1 MPFGGVNFLNR
12 SSGIFKRIVKPYF
25 ILVTIIL
32 SVAFFFVYRSQI
44 EKTKGEA
51 YEAAERIAS
60 QTAQLLDSYLDAMN
74 SVAEQV
80 KYQDEITKY
89 FYRVKDESAQKNIFE
104 TDIINSIDISSRL
117 KNLLVGHTPDY
128 GIFIFNS
135 RGDFVSSRN
144 YMTDRDATAAL
155 LKNGVFDR
163 ELMRIKAAGG
173 TLVMP
178 PQKDRWSK
186 SREEYITLA
195 KELKN
200 DYSDEN
206 AGIIEIRAAMP
217 DFDSGPEEHLLMI
230 RNRSDNTMI
239 YPAGANPQSG
249 YSYISAPLDNAPW
262 EVMLSYGGNIKA
274 ALDSKTAAAFVLMY
288 IMLTGGMLL
297 ITSHIGRHI
306 CEPIAQLS
314 ENVRRIALPGEKLAQ
329 VNGGIDEIAELEESF
344 SQMLSRISEA
354 SVREKKA
361 YALALQAQ
369 MNPHFL
375 YNTLAVIAAQGL
387 DEGSE
392 KVYGMCAELSDM
404 LRYVAAYESVT
415 VKLSDEINHTKN
427 YLSLMKARYE
437 EYFDY
442 SINVDD
448 GLLDMP
454 VPKLFIQPLAENCF
468 MHGFKDAEPPW
479 HIEITMHG
487 TRRAWE
493 LRIKDNGSGISPEV
507 AQSILDRAEKFSENS
522 EMGSIGGLGTVNTIV
537 RLRLTH
543 NSNTKCVING
553 DDGTEI
559 IITAGDDNDV

>member
-12 SSGIFKRIVKPYF
+12 SGGIFRRIVKPYF

-44 EKTKGEA
+44 EKTKGDA

-60 QTAQLLDSYLDAMN
+60 QTARLLDSYLDGMN
-74 SVAEQV
+74 SIAEQV
-80 KYQDEITKY
+80 KYQDEITNY
-89 FYRVKDESAQKNIFE
+89 FYRVKDKPIQKNVFE
-104 TDIINSIDISSRL
+104 TDIVNGINISSRL
-117 KNLLVGHTPDY
+117 KNLLVGHSPDY
-128 GIFIFNS
+128 SIFIFNS

-144 YMTDRDATAAL
+144 YMTDRDATASL
-155 LKNGVFDR
+155 LKNGVFER

-173 TLVMP
+173 TLIMP

-200 DYSDEN
+200 DYSDDN
-206 AGIIEIRAAMP
+206 AGIIEIRAVLPNFESEPA
-217 DFDSGPEEHLLMI
+217 DNLLMI

-239 YPAGANPQSG
+239 YPAGATAQSG
-249 YSYISAPLDNAPW
+249 YSYISAPLNNAPW

-274 ALDSKTAAAFVLMY
+274 ALDSRTAAAFVLMY
-288 IMLTGGMLL
+288 IMLTAGMLL
-297 ITSHIGRHI
+297 LTSLIGRHI
-306 CEPIAQLS
+306 CEPITQLS

-329 VNGGIDEIAELEESF
+329 VNGGIDEIEELEDSF

-387 DEGSE
+387 DEGNE

-415 VKLSDEINHTKN
+415 VKLSEEINHTKN
-427 YLSLMKARYE
+427 YLSLMKSRYE
-437 EYFDY
+437 EYFNY

-448 GLLDMP
+448 ALLDMP

-468 MHGFKDAEPPW
+468 KHGFKDAEPPW
-479 HIEITMHG
+479 TIEISMHG
-487 TRRAWE
+487 TREAWQ
-493 LRIKDNGSGISPEV
+493 LRIKDNGSGMSPET
-507 AQSILDRAEKFSENS
+507 AQGIIDRVKKFSEDS
-522 EMGSIGGLGTVNTIV
+522 EMGCIGGLGTVNTIV

-543 NSNTKCVING
+543 NSNTECIING
-553 DDGTEI
+553 DGGTEI
-559 IITAGDDNDV
+559 IIRTGDDKRV